1 MKKFNL
7 VLRLIAIVIL
17 CAWSIFLFTLFYE
30 AIRSGLSTFEWVIAF
45 VQLPTISYSW
55 YLLISDCSSG
65 S

>member
-7 VLRLIAIVIL
+7 IIRIIALVLLGV
-17 CAWSIFLFTLFYE
+17 WSILLFTLFYE
-30 AIRSGLSTFEWVIAF
+30 GVRSGLSTFEWVIAF